1 MKLLNHLQGIIAVL
15 MVGFFTLMSIPP
27 PISACEECNKRFLE
41 NLKKRAQTSL
51 QAEEMLR
58 VIERNDPGV
67 LNTQSPLPINAAP
80 YVILTPQGKAESPR
94 KVSGTPSSSSSPR
107 RLAAKTEKKPTGE
120 TQEPSSSGLKAL
132 PDTSFVPADTPAQKQ
147 VEITMEQG
155 IAYLGKGVIYRGFTI
170 GGQIPGP
177 TVILEEGDV
186 VEWVVHN
193 KGSVPH
199 GMSIHAA
206 YTQTSKYLGNI
217 GPGETK
223 RIKFRVTYPGV
234 YLYHCAPG
242 GHAIPMHTFF
252 GQYGMIV
259 VKPKTKK
266 FRLEVELGRKPD
278 LELYLIQ
285 HEFYASG
292 KDAIE
297 GKPLYITFN
306 GQLFRYV
313 ENPIVARPGDYV
325 RIYFLNVGP
334 NIISTFHLV
343 GIIWDY
349 AYWQGHPDNV
359 FVGGQSVLA
368 GPTDSWVVEFR
379 VPPDEGNYLIVTH
392 AFGSATRGA
401 IGILKADR
409 KGNRTPIVLA
419 DGPKYSAEELKEL
432 EKKAIRTLSVFEPGT
447 PDVDPP
453 YIARGDEGEVSVRII
468 GNTYYPKV
476 LRIRKGTTVEWINE
490 DVFTYAGGEFAGI
503 HNVLAYEAPE
513 PFSSPL
519 LAHAERWQYTFTKPG
534 TYKVMCTPHP
544 YMRGVIIVEDRN
556 LEPQLRY

>member
-1 MKLLNHLQGIIAVL
+1 MNTVTKKLFAGIVL
-15 MVGFFTLMSIPP
+15 FLGLCFGYGSAH
-27 PISACEECNKRFLE
+27 ACEECNKRFLE
-41 NLKKRAQTSL
+41 RLRELKSRSL
-51 QAEEMLR
+51 QADEMLR
-58 VIERNDPGV
+58 VVESQNPIPSQGGAVPVNAV
-67 LNTQSPLPINAAP
+67 IKPLSDR
-80 YVILTPQGKAESPR
+80 AEKDLRSA
-94 KVSGTPSSSSSPR
+94 TPSSSKGSR
-107 RLAAKTEKKPTGE
+107 RLVAEKGKARTAPLSPPGEQVPGLVETG
-120 TQEPSSSGLKAL
+120 
-132 PDTSFVPADTPAQKQ
+132 FVPADTPANKR

-155 IAYLGKGVIYRGFTI
+155 VVYLGKGVIYKGFTI
-170 GGQIPGP
+170 NGQIPGP

-186 VEWVVHN
+186 VEWVVKN

-223 RIKFRVTYPGV
+223 TIKFRAVYPGV

-259 VKPKTKK
+259 VKPKIKK
-266 FRLEVELGRKPD
+266 YRLEEQLQRKPD
-278 LELYLIQ
+278 VEIYLIQ
-285 HEFYASG
+285 HEFYANG

-297 GKPLYITFN
+297 GRPVYVTFN

-313 ENPIVARPGDYV
+313 ENPILAKPGDYV

-349 AYWQGHPDNV
+349 AYWQGHPDNL

-401 IGILKADR
+401 IGILKAD
-409 KGNRTPIVLA
+409 KKADRTALVLA
-419 DGPKYSAEELKEL
+419 DGPRYSPSELKEF
-432 EKKAIRTLSVFEPGT
+432 ESKAIRTLAIFEPGSE
-447 PDVDPP
+447 DVDPP
-453 YIARGDEGEVSVRII
+453 YVARSDEEKVTVRII
-468 GNTYYPKV
+468 GNSYYPKV
-476 LRIRKGTTVEWINE
+476 VRIRPGMTVEWINE

-519 LAHAERWQYTFTKPG
+519 LAHAEKWQYTFTKPG
-534 TYKVMCTPHP
+534 VYKVMCTPHP
-544 YMRGVIIVEDRN
+544 YMRGMIVVEEKDMKG
-556 LEPQLRY
+556 LKP